1 MKYPIVK
8 EANADATFQDL
19 NVSLDTKKNVTKSMT
34 YNTDKISSKK
44 MMISQTKK
52 LNEISGSNAIDTS
65 NEILETTV
73 NSQDDIITN
82 SINFHESPDTRM
94 ENATTVDMHFIDK
107 HNTEFHDNIYETKSM
122 NSNIG
127 KNTKHHSV
135 NFMQEK
141 SLKTCNMINEIKIKN
156 TQNAKKEIKST
167 LMKKQNQE
175 TLDTQKYKIFS
186 STKPSLMGITK
197 CDVEGWSLSNKFNFV
212 KDSLKRDD
220 ACTSN
225 HKDDSDDKKMISTST
240 IDSIDVSHQYFIE
253 KEIKNAERDI
263 LTIDQTNSQA
273 TVKNVNEDV
282 IPNII
287 KAAKNTFIQKKHSKD
302 TFNLKSKKNDE
313 RNERNLKILLNDNN
327 QSQNNMYNKLYKV
340 RKQKNKET
348 ERKIIPDDKILRSSN
363 ITDLVMEGLMFTIKQ
378 DKDSIA
384 VIEQKTKLEV
394 DEVLENSEKVETKAG
409 EKCLLNSSLLK
420 LENLVTMIDSPQEK
434 QNKTD
439 HTNDNSAHLLPLHI
453 FPSCAVYNLNDTN
466 HTDKSLDVFSYN
478 KQDGMNH
485 LTDPVPYRSQWH
497 QRVSYDI
504 NDNTNLSTNGNL
516 LKKSKRLMQ
525 WQDSDNKQKKID
537 KNQVE
542 ANKKIYEEKKKETIS
557 ENLPSL
563 IFSEEANAKLQD
575 TNLLMNN
582 MKDMKQMNKYR
593 LSEKKCSDSIEMHT
607 KEISAISDKRK
618 LQNISAKR
626 KLNIP
631 RIVSDKLITIERM
644 PSTLQKVLHYK
655 YKTRRFTSATNSS
668 EASQQQDE
676 KIQHFKTED
685 VISES
690 SVSSLEDKCVN
701 FDIADKSIEV
711 TINPKEIKCN
721 KDESDLKDNN
731 LKINTSETNDW
742 PTYMRNA
749 KGNNNSEIHHFS
761 RRNSILKHSSP
772 RKLQDITE
780 DFYYDLM
787 QHTHNKNNTIQQRC
801 LRQRRKSLD
810 NPDNIKKDKVR
821 IEMLKFI
828 QDITEGVR
836 VVVKRLDMDNK
847 SNLLKKNSTLSTYT
861 HM

>member
-8 EANADATFQDL
+8 EANADTTFQDL
-19 NVSLDTKKNVTKSMT
+19 NISLDTKENVTKSMT
-34 YNTDKISSKK
+34 YTIDKISSRK

-52 LNEISGSNAIDTS
+52 LDEISGCNVIDPS
-65 NEILETTV
+65 NEILETTI
-73 NSQDDIITN
+73 NSQDSIRTN
-82 SINFHESPDTRM
+82 SINFYENPGTRM
-94 ENATTVDMHFIDK
+94 ENATTIDTHLIDK
-107 HNTEFHDNIYETKSM
+107 HNREFHDNIYETKSV
-122 NSNIG
+122 NSNIE
-127 KNTKHHSV
+127 KNANHSV

-141 SLKTCNMINEIKIKN
+141 SLKACNMINEIKIKN
-156 TQNAKKEIKST
+156 TQNAEKEIKST
-167 LMKKQNQE
+167 VIKKQNQE
-175 TLDTQKYKIFS
+175 TLNSRKNKIYS
-186 STKPSLMGITK
+186 STKPSLMEITK
-197 CDVEGWSLSNKFNFV
+197 CDVKGWSLSNKFNFV
-212 KDSLKRDD
+212 RDSIKRDD
-220 ACTSN
+220 ACASN
-225 HKDDSDDKKMISTST
+225 NKDDSNDKKMTSKNT
-240 IDSIDVSHQYFIE
+240 IGSVDVSHQYFIE
-253 KEIKNAERDI
+253 KEIKNIEHDI

-273 TVKNVNEDV
+273 TIKNVNEDV

-287 KAAKNTFIQKKHSKD
+287 KTAKNTFIQEKYSSD
-302 TFNLKSKKNDE
+302 IFNLKVKENDE
-313 RNERNLKILLNDNN
+313 QHLKTLLNDDN
-327 QSQNNMYNKLYKV
+327 QSQNNTYNKLYKV
-340 RKQKNKET
+340 RKQKDKET
-348 ERKIIPDDKILRSSN
+348 ERKTIPNDKILRSSN

-378 DKDSIA
+378 DKDSVA

-409 EKCLLNSSLLK
+409 EKCLLNSSLLR

-439 HTNDNSAHLLPLHI
+439 HINDNSAHLLPLHI

-466 HTDKSLDVFSYN
+466 HADKNLDVFNYN
-478 KQDGMNH
+478 RQDKMNH
-485 LTDPVPYRSQWH
+485 LTNPIPYRSQWH

-504 NDNTNLSTNGNL
+504 NDNTSLSTNGNL

-537 KNQVE
+537 KNQVKT
-542 ANKKIYEEKKKETIS
+542 NKNIYEEKEKEDIP

-563 IFSEEANAKLQD
+563 IFSEGANAKLQN
-575 TNLLMNN
+575 TNLLLNN
-582 MKDMKQMNKYR
+582 MKDIKQMSKYR
-593 LSEKKCSDSIEMHT
+593 SFEQKCSDSIEMHT
-607 KEISAISDKRK
+607 KEISAISNEQN
-618 LQNISAKR
+618 LQNVSIKP

-655 YKTRRFTSATNSS
+655 YKTRRFTSATISS

-676 KIQHFKTED
+676 KIQHLKTKD

-690 SVSSLEDKCVN
+690 SISSLEDKRVN
-701 FDIADKSIEV
+701 FDIADKSIKV
-711 TINPKEIKCN
+711 IVDPKETKCDKN
-721 KDESDLKDNN
+721 ESDLKVNN
-731 LKINTSETNDW
+731 LKINTSETDDW
-742 PTYMRNA
+742 PTYVKNA
-749 KGNNNSEIHHFS
+749 KGGNSSKTHHFS
-761 RRNSILKHSSP
+761 RRNSMLKHNSP

-787 QHTHNKNNTIQQRC
+787 QHTHNKSNTIQQRC
-801 LRQRRKSLD
+801 LRQRRRSLD